1 MPTSVSRQ
9 QVTTRP
15 YLLGVALAVL
25 LTAIPFAVVAAR
37 ALPLTPTYVV
47 IAATAVVQVVV
58 HLRFFLHLEL
68 TPASQ
73 DKLIALCFA
82 FVLLF
87 ILVGGTLWIMFD
99 LSYRMM

>member
-15 YLLGVALAVL
+15 YLLGAALAVL
-25 LTAIPFAVVAAR
+25 LTAIPFAVIAAR
-37 ALPLTPTYVV
+37 ALPPTPTFVLIGV
-47 IAATAVVQVVV
+47 AAVAQVVV

-68 TPASQ
+68 RPASH
-73 DKLIALCFA
+73 DKLIALSFA
-82 FVLLF
+82 LVLLF